1 MTYLLDTNTCI
12 FMMKQISSVIER
24 FRYSQ
29 NKGIAISSITLAELE
44 FGVFN
49 SKAYERNRNA
59 LLAFSTLVEILLFDA
74 LASAEYGRV
83 RATLEKAGTPI
94 GALDT
99 LIGAHAKSLN
109 LTLVTNNIR
118 EFQRIEGLIL
128 EDWLAST

>member
-12 FMMKQISSVIER
+12 FMMKQMPSVVER
-24 FRYSQ
+24 FRYAQ

-44 FGVFN
+44 FGVSN
-49 SKAYERNRNA
+49 SRAYERNRKA
-59 LLAFSTLVEILLFDA
+59 LLAFSTLVEILLFDV

-83 RATLEKAGTPI
+83 RAALEKAGTPI

-99 LIGAHAKSLN
+99 LIAAHAKSLN

-118 EFQRIEGLIL
+118 EFQRIEGLFL
-128 EDWLAST
+128 EDWSA